1 MNPKPDEGSPDR
13 PMLATRRAALALRLG
28 LGFIWIYEGLVPKL
42 LAPITDLERDVVAA
56 AGLIPNGFEI
66 PFIYV
71 LGGLEVL
78 LGTLIVAGIRL
89 RPLCVVQFL
98 VVASFTVIIPI
109 THPAVLSHPF
119 GLLSKN
125 IPILGAI
132 VALWFV
138 SNDRAGNLVSW

>member
-1 MNPKPDEGSPDR
+1 MMKLNHDEGSADQP
-13 PMLATRRAALALRLG
+13 PLANRRAALAIRLG

-42 LAPITDLERDVVAA
+42 LAPITDLERSVVAA
-56 AGLIPNGFEI
+56 SGLVPNGFEV
-66 PFIYV
+66 PFIYL

-78 LGTLIVAGIRL
+78 LGTMIVAGVWL

-109 THPAVLSHPF
+109 THPAALSHPF

-125 IPILGAI
+125 VPILAAI
-132 VALWFV
+132 VALGFL
-138 SNDRAGNLVSW
+138 SNGQPRGRQ